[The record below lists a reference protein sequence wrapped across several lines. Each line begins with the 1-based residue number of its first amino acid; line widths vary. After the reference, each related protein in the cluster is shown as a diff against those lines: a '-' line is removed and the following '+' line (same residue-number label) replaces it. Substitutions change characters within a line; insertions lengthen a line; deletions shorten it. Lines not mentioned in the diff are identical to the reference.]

1 MNKLG
6 HEKVAKATRKSKLP
20 CGVSKHLVARP
31 ISGATPRSNTH
42 TQPLQN
48 RSPKNR
54 LAPPMGTTTTSHLY
68 NTTILRGRLSNSLS
82 LSPLPHTRVISPKA
96 TERRII
102 MEIEE
107 ERERRWKNPISHS
120 INRSLS
126 RAPSLFPAIF
136 GRSRRTLPGNHKRTG
151 LFPSPAPR
159 GK

>member
-82 LSPLPHTRVISPKA
+82 LSLSSPTHACHFPESYRATHHNGDRGRKGEALEKSNIAFNKPFPLS
-96 TERRII
+96 
-102 MEIEE
+102 
-107 ERERRWKNPISHS
+107 
-120 INRSLS
+120 RSLS
-126 RAPSLFPAIF
+126 FS
-136 GRSRRTLPGNHKRTG
+136 GNIWQVQAH
-151 LFPSPAPR
+151 APR
-159 GK
+159 ES